1 MVRTRDGNEVDL
13 LTSSI
18 RTTGGATVSTTLY
31 VLSGVVYAFVTSPA
45 ATGQYFFLALSIAL
59 VLRPVRG
66 LSQTLQKLGS
76 EQGESVSA
84 YLGIATGVAAGY
96 VALVVG
102 VAYVGLDT
110 LAGLAVFNRELFWLA
125 ALFAVSTA
133 LTKIV
138 ERLVAAA
145 GYPSAV
151 TWLNSLKSGSQLL
164 VLLLF
169 NPAIATVGDLMT
181 VVIAT
186 RVAVF
191 GLAWVAVGVVPSRP
205 DRGELARAWAFAKW
219 SIPDQV
225 LDRLSYNMPVY
236 VLGVVSTPLAVGV
249 YETADRLADFG
260 ATIAWQLSSPLLT
273 KVSGDT
279 AADNDVREYLDA
291 AVTGGTGVTFLVL
304 GYLLAAHGVIAD
316 IAFSTA
322 RTAFSTTV
330 LLVGTVN
337 VLRGF
342 WTLSSHA
349 IEGVGRPSVS
359 FRTKVLGLAVGAPVT
374 AVYGSEFGAVAGAAG
389 YVVMNVAV
397 CGYVAYHAR
406 DIFGTSLVD
415 WTVAARL
422 ALGLGVTLVGVSVSV
437 GALTRLGASSVV
449 AAVTAALVAIA
460 VFAATLGVVSG
471 RARHAFGQAYTIYVG
486 GVRRAL
492 DRYRIG

>member
-1 MVRTRDGNEVDL
+1 MVRTRDGDEVDL
-13 LTSSI
+13 LSSSI
-18 RTTGGATVSTTLY
+18 RTAGGATVSTTLF

-45 ATGQYFFLALSIAL
+45 ATGQYFFIALSIAL

-76 EQGESVSA
+76 EQGASVSA
-84 YLGIATGVAAGY
+84 YLGVATGVAVGY
-96 VALVVG
+96 VTLVVG
-102 VAYVGLDT
+102 VAFLGLDT
-110 LAGLAVFNRELFWLA
+110 LAGLAVFSRDLFGLA

-133 LTKIV
+133 LAKIV
-138 ERLVAAA
+138 ESLVAAA

-151 TWLNSLKSGSQLL
+151 TWLNSLKSASQLL

-169 NPAIATVGDLMT
+169 NPVIATVGELMT

-205 DRGELARAWAFAKW
+205 DRTELARAWGFAKW

-279 AADNDVREYLDA
+279 AAGTAVREYLDA
-291 AVTGGTGVTFLVL
+291 AITGGTGVTFVVL
-304 GYLLAAHGVIAD
+304 GYLLGAHGVIAD

-342 WTLSSHA
+342 WTLASHA
-349 IEGVGRPSVS
+349 IEGVGLPSVS
-359 FRTKVLGLAVGAPVT
+359 VRTKILGLAVGAPVT
-374 AVYGSEFGAVAGAAG
+374 AVYGSEFGAIAGAAG
-389 YVVMNVAV
+389 YAVMNVVV

-406 DIFGTSLVD
+406 AIFGSSLVD

-422 ALGLGVTLVGVSVSV
+422 CLGLGATLAGTVVAVET
-437 GALTRLGASSVV
+437 LTRAGAPSVV
-449 AAVTAALVAIA
+449 VAVAAALVAIA
-460 VFAATLGVVSG
+460 VFGATLSVVSW
-471 RARHAFGQAYTIYVG
+471 RARHAFGRAYTIYAG
-486 GVRRAL
+486 DVRRAL
-492 DRYRIG
+492 DRYRAG

>member
-342 WTLSSHA
+342 WTLASHA

-359 FRTKVLGLAVGAPVT
+359 FRTKLYGLVFSVPVPAFLGAE
-374 AVYGSEFGAVAGAAG
+374 YGAVAGAAG
-389 YVVMNVAV
+389 YGVMNLVV
-397 CGYVAYHAR
+397 FGYVCYYAR
-406 DIFGTSLVD
+406 DVFGYVPLDATTAAHL
-415 WTVAARL
+415 TV
-422 ALGLGVTLVGVSVSV
+422 GG
-437 GALTRLGASSVV
+437 VV
-449 AAVTAALVAIA
+449 ASLLTV
-460 VFAATLGVVSG
+460 GVVSG
-471 RARHAFGQAYTIYVG
+471 GAPAGVSPTGVAALAALVCLCGFVG
-486 GVRRAL
+486 VLLVVSPPTRVVARRAAEL
-492 DRYRIG
+492 SRGALHRGV